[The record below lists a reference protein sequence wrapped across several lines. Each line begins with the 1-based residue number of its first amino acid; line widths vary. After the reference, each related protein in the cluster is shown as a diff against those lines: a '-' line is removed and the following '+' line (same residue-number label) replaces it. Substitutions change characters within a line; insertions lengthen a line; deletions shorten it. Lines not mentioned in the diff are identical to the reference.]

1 MGTAAWVCFHCRSAV
16 RRHTHYGGDVP
27 CPNCSRPCTW
37 IGHKIPVPPKRKR
50 RDWSALHAWL
60 ARDQA
65 ERDMAAHLHRIRECT
80 GLRQE
85 IDRLQARNPHP
96 DRALMIRRL
105 RRRLEHLG
113 G

>member
-27 CPNCSRPCTW
+27 CPNCSRPCTS
-37 IGHKIPVPPKRKR
+37 IGYKIPVPPKRKR

-60 ARDQA
+60 AKRQADRDVQI
-65 ERDMAAHLHRIRECT
+65 HLDRIREST
-80 GLRQE
+80 ALRNE
-85 IDRLQARNPHP
+85 IDRLEARSPHP
-96 DRALMIRRL
+96 ARSLMIRRL
-105 RRRLEHLG
+105 RRRLGRLG

>member
-37 IGHKIPVPPKRKR
+37 IGHKIPVPPKRKQ

-60 ARDQA
+60 ARQQA
-65 ERDMAAHLHRIRECT
+65 DRDMQVHVARIRECT
-80 GLRQE
+80 ALRQE
-85 IDRLQARNPHP
+85 IDRLEARAPNAQ
-96 DRALMIRRL
+96 RSQRVRRL